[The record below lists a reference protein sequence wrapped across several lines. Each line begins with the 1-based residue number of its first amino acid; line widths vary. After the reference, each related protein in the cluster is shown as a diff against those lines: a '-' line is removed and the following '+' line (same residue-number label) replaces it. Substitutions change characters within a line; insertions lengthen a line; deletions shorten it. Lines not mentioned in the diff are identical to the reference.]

1 MKNFLK
7 CGSASLLALF
17 GSSALADDFDIGTA
31 PSGPMGDIVAFVQ
44 DVVNTLSGP
53 GVFAVG
59 FVSLFIVI
67 VLWVF
72 APKAGQVMGIAMR
85 VAIGVIMLLNL
96 PLWFAYLGG

>member
-1 MKNFLK
+1 MKNYIK
-7 CGSASLLALF
+7 CGKAALLTLFTTSAVAE
-17 GSSALADDFDIGTA
+17 DFDIGEA
-31 PSGPMGDIVAFVQ
+31 PSGPMGDLVGFVQ

-59 FVSLFIVI
+59 FVSLFIVV

-72 APKAGQVMGIAMR
+72 APKAGPVMAIAMR
-85 VAIGVIMLLNL
+85 VAIGVIILLNL